1 MVQPVECNPEIVTL
15 PWVMMEPLPDLPLPD
30 PSLALIPLA
39 APSGGSPAGPTSW
52 SSFVDH
58 AGARKSNTDGP
69 HSEHGRCRKSKAS
82 RLADRNCPGY
92 HDVCPHRT

>member
-15 PWVMMEPLPDLPLPD
+15 PRVMMEPLPDLPLPD

-58 AGARKSNTDGP
+58 AGGP
-69 HSEHGRCRKSKAS
+69 HSEHRCPAFRTRQVPQIESEPPRRSKLPWLS
-82 RLADRNCPGY
+82 
-92 HDVCPHRT
+92 